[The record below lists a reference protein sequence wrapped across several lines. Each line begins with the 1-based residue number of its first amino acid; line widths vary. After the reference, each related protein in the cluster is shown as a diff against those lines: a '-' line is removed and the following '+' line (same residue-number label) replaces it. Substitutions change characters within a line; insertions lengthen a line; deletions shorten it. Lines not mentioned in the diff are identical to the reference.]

1 MWGATRCW
9 SSPGTHVQ
17 SSVRFAGSSVIHG
30 NDDRSSSTGML
41 SEWLQHIWAGDDDLV
56 DESPRP
62 WFWRDVA
69 LVCAMAA
76 AVSIFLQWE
85 LFQQPDRFHDNWRQ
99 MPHFLPPDQQAFHP
113 DDLFLRYVRFNSAP
127 LAKVI
132 YYPLS
137 WLTGEIILWGK
148 VLAVLASV
156 LTTALL
162 YVAGRLFGGRLGGWT
177 AAIIFQFFPNWFDKM
192 FHGGYEGGWSA
203 IFIVAAVLFLA
214 RGRWWMMVPLC
225 GLTVLAYPSGAIQI
239 WVTMALEV
247 FLFDV
252 LQNGGLGRLRDPTF
266 WRRRLAPLAAAAATV
281 ALLVSF
287 KYLTPNEFGDLV
299 TRVEIGE
306 RIEFTSRGR
315 GYLIPTDPLLE
326 DIEDYYG
333 DPFHYVMLIGAFVFL
348 GRRMLSLPRG
358 VGALFLSAMILY
370 CLADVLMLRL
380 YFPNRYLRR
389 ALPIVACLAAGF
401 WIGKSHRR
409 TPAWSLNAGFLRAR
423 VSPVVPW
430 IIVLIA
436 LGIPEFKHRLD
447 PDDVRGRRYRHHT
460 LYRAL
465 RKLPG
470 RPMIAAN
477 PNLSE
482 IPLMVSIR

>member
-1 MWGATRCW
+1 M
-9 SSPGTHVQ
+9 
-17 SSVRFAGSSVIHG
+17 
-30 NDDRSSSTGML
+30 
-41 SEWLQHIWAGDDDLV
+41 
-56 DESPRP
+56 
-62 WFWRDVA
+62 
-69 LVCAMAA
+69 
-76 AVSIFLQWE
+76 
-85 LFQQPDRFHDNWRQ
+85 
-99 MPHFLPPDQQAFHP
+99 
-113 DDLFLRYVRFNSAP
+113 
-127 LAKVI
+127 
-132 YYPLS
+132 
-137 WLTGEIILWGK
+137 
-148 VLAVLASV
+148 
-156 LTTALL
+156 
-162 YVAGRLFGGRLGGWT
+162 
-177 AAIIFQFFPNWFDKM
+177 
-192 FHGGYEGGWSA
+192 
-203 IFIVAAVLFLA
+203 
-214 RGRWWMMVPLC
+214 
-225 GLTVLAYPSGAIQI
+225 
-239 WVTMALEV
+239 
-247 FLFDV
+247 
-252 LQNGGLGRLRDPTF
+252 
-266 WRRRLAPLAAAAATV
+266 AAAAATV

-436 LGIPEFKHRLD
+436 LGIPEFKHWLD